1 MADNQNDKP
10 VDLYI
15 DPDALHPNADE
26 AFIIKNAENIKARID
41 NLLTQVRNFV
51 KRIG

>member
-1 MADNQNDKP
+1 MAEDQKP
-10 VDLYI
+10 VDLHI

-26 AFIIKNAENIKARID
+26 VYIMKNAENIKARID
-41 NLLTQVRNFV
+41 NLMTQVRNFL